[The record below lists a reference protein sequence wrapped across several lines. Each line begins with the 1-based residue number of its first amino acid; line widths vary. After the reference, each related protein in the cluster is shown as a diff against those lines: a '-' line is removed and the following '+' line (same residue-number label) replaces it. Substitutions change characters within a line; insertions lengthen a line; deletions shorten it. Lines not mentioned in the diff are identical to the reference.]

1 MRRLFR
7 VIVVSALMLTSLTVS
22 MRAASA
28 TTSGVFLAATSTCG
42 SGTGYP
48 VKAGATL
55 AVSTTTPYSGQT
67 IDVSGTNF
75 QPGEKVTLKLNGKA
89 VDTVTADSKGSF
101 STSFKVTAAP
111 GKFELTA
118 TGAVCG
124 VAGLL
129 LAVRGGS
136 GVGGVSATQSPGAG
150 AGAGG
155 AATGQ
160 GGGLAFTGVDVALLL
175 AVALALIGGGGY
187 LAHAGRRRHA
197 RRT

>member
-1 MRRLFR
+1 MRRLIR
-7 VIVVSALMLTSLTVS
+7 VIVVSALVLTSLTIS

-28 TTSGVFLAATSTCG
+28 TTSGGFMAATSTCG

-75 QPGEKVTLKLNGKA
+75 QPGEKVTLKLNGKT
-89 VDTVTADSKGSF
+89 VDTVTADGKGSF
-101 STSFKVTAAP
+101 STSFKVTSAP

-129 LAVRGGS
+129 LAIRGGS
-136 GVGGVSATQSPGAG
+136 GVGGVTATQSPGS
-150 AGAGG
+150 GG

-160 GGGLAFTGVDVALLL
+160 GGGGLAFTGVDVALLL

>member
-1 MRRLFR
+1 MRRLIR
-7 VIVVSALMLTSLTVS
+7 IIVVSALLLTSLTIAA
-22 MRAASA
+22 RAASA
-28 TTSGVFLAATSTCG
+28 ATPGGFLAASSTCSGG
-42 SGTGYP
+42 SGYP

-67 IDVSGTNF
+67 IDVSGSNF
-75 QPGEKVTLKLNGKA
+75 QPGENVTLKLNGKA
-89 VDTVTADSKGSF
+89 VATVKADNSGSF
-101 STSFKVTAAP
+101 STSLKITSAP
-111 GKFELTA
+111 GKFQLTA

-129 LAVRGGS
+129 LSIRAGS
-136 GVGGVSATQSPGAG
+136 GVLPVTSTKSPA

-160 GGGLAFTGVDVALLL
+160 GGGGLAFTGVDTALLL
-175 AVALALIGGGGY
+175 AVAVALIAGGGY

>member
-1 MRRLFR
+1 MRRLIR
-7 VIVVSALMLTSLTVS
+7 VIVVSALVLTSLTIS

-28 TTSGVFLAATSTCG
+28 TTPGGFDAAAATC
-42 SGTGYP
+42 SGGAGYP

-55 AVSTTTPYSGQT
+55 AVSTTTPYRGQI
-67 IDVSGTNF
+67 IDVSGANF
-75 QPGEKVTLKLNGKA
+75 KAGDNVTLKLDGKA
-89 VDTVTADSKGSF
+89 VATVKADSKGSF
-101 STSFKVTAAP
+101 STSIKITSKP

-118 TGAVCG
+118 TGASCG

-129 LAVRGGS
+129 LAIRGSS
-136 GVGGVSATQSPGAG
+136 GVGGVTATQSP
-150 AGAGG
+150 GAGG

-160 GGGLAFTGVDVALLL
+160 GGGGLAFTGVDVAMLV